1 MFGGDYKNLYFI
13 LFFLDEIFI
22 YYILN
27 ILAAALQSHS
37 RFEALLR
44 AEVTLPVER
53 CPWVEL
59 KPYLK
64 LKWGGGEPLPPL
76 PLPCSPPPPPIIN
89 PLPFGSRLFSLRYW
103 TLQVSVP
110 RPAGTSE
117 AFFMAWLF
125 VLFCFFS
132 ILWFF

>member
-76 PLPCSPPPPPIIN
+76 PLPCSPPPPPNNKPSAFWKQIVLTAILDTTGIC
-89 PLPFGSRLFSLRYW
+89 PQASRDL
-103 TLQVSVP
+103 
-110 RPAGTSE
+110 
-117 AFFMAWLF
+117 
-125 VLFCFFS
+125 
-132 ILWFF
+132 

>member
-1 MFGGDYKNLYFI
+1 MLGGGITRIFI
-13 LFFLDEIFI
+13 LFYFFLDEIFI

-76 PLPCSPPPPPIIN
+76 PLPYPPHPNNKPSAFWKQIVLTAILDTTGICPQA
-89 PLPFGSRLFSLRYW
+89 SRDL
-103 TLQVSVP
+103 
-110 RPAGTSE
+110 
-117 AFFMAWLF
+117 
-125 VLFCFFS
+125 
-132 ILWFF
+132 